1 MDEIMR
7 LFPSEMRQAVR
18 VKIDDRWQ
26 FLQEIRIRLHR
37 PVELIFDD
45 RTEWLKST
53 VPGNDEG
60 IYLINQLSEF
70 SLYRMEDELRE
81 GYITIEGGHRVGI
94 AGKVITSN
102 SRVKAIQNI
111 TFFNIRIAKE
121 KIGSASS
128 ILRHLFKGEYLNSLI
143 IGPPQA
149 GKTTLIRDLTRL
161 IANGT
166 EKIEAKKVAV
176 VDERSE
182 IGASIKGIPQH
193 NLGLRTDV
201 MDGCPKA
208 DGMMMLI
215 RSMSPEVMVVDEIG
229 NKKDIEALLEAVN
242 TGVTIICTIHGS
254 DMEELKRRPSLKP
267 VFEHRIFERF
277 IFLDRKQ
284 QRPGQVGKILDN
296 NENELFQ
303 KSRCKEDEVDWSA
316 TFNRHSHF
324 GRI

>member
-7 LFPSEMRQAVR
+7 LFPAGIRQALKM
-18 VKIDDRWQ
+18 KIGDRWDY
-26 FLQEIRIRLHR
+26 LQEIRVRLHR
-37 PVELIFDD
+37 PLELIFDD
-45 RTEWLKST
+45 GTEWLQSSI
-53 VPGNDEG
+53 PGNEDG
-60 IYLINQLSEF
+60 IYVINQLSEF

-102 SRVKAIQNI
+102 SRVKAIKNI

-121 KIGSASS
+121 KIGSASL
-128 ILRHLFKGEYLNSLI
+128 ILRHVFKEKYLNSLI
-143 IGPPQA
+143 IGPPQT

-161 IANGT
+161 IANGSGN
-166 EKIEAKKVAV
+166 IEAKKVGV

-229 NKKDIEALLEAVN
+229 SRQDIVALMEAVN

-254 DMEELKRRPSLKP
+254 NMEELKRRPSLKP
-267 VFEHRIFERF
+267 VFEQRIFERF
-277 IFLDRKQ
+277 ILLDRKK
-284 QRPGQVGKILDN
+284 RPGQVGKIFDQ
-296 NENELFQ
+296 NENELLQ
-303 KSRCKEDEVDWSA
+303 KSRCGTDEVDWSA

-324 GRI
+324 DRV